1 MAYRTVLTRQQLLE
15 RQVEIGPLTRS
26 FDLVADHIVITD
38 AEGNILY
45 ANDGAERHT
54 GFSKDEMIGKNPG
67 DLWGGLMEPKF
78 YEDMWHTVKVM
89 KTPFRGEVKNK
100 SKDGAEYWQELRIFP
115 VFDENQDVRF
125 MIGMEPDITVR
136 KVSEELQD
144 QYVKELERLNQYLR
158 EKKLTLSSEL
168 AEGLEKHI

>member
-1 MAYRTVLTRQQLLE
+1 MAYRTVLTPQQLL
-15 RQVEIGPLTRS
+15 QLQLEIAPLTRG
-26 FDLVADHIVITD
+26 FDLIADHIVVTD

-78 YEDMWHTVKVM
+78 YENMWHTVKALKM
-89 KTPFRGEVKNK
+89 PYQGEVKNQ
-100 SKDGAEYWQELRIFP
+100 SKDGAEYWQGLRIFP

-144 QYVKELERLNQYLR
+144 QYVKELERLNKYLH
-158 EKKLTLSSEL
+158 EKKPTISEL
-168 AEGLEKHI
+168 AEELKRLHL